1 MREARSRFA
10 VVRTVAIA
18 GLVAAAIVGAGFGL
32 QSVGLPQAARGN
44 EAAARAAVWFMRFRL
59 TSSSVRIDGHVLH
72 ARCYHGWFDGGHG
85 RDQQGT
91 LLEFR
96 NQLAVRDLRRHPS
109 PVSLSALELAGCTD
123 VLGPRVASYA
133 IANTVPLLHTQV
145 SDRPALAIRLHRL
158 TVFVAPGTDRP
169 LGIQLGRLRST
180 IRLTRMTASLAR
192 QLEAES

>member
-1 MREARSRFA
+1 
-10 VVRTVAIA
+10 VRTVAIA

-44 EAAARAAVWFMRFRL
+44 EAAVRAATWFMRFRL
-59 TSSSVRIDGHVLH
+59 TSSSVRVDGHVLH

-96 NQLAVRDLRRHPS
+96 RQLAVRDLRRHPS
-109 PVSLSALELAGCTD
+109 AVSLSALELAGCTD

-133 IANTVPLLHTQV
+133 IGNTVPLLHTQV
-145 SDRPALAIRLHRL
+145 SDRPALAIRLRRL

-192 QLEAES
+192 QLEAGV

>member
-1 MREARSRFA
+1 
-10 VVRTVAIA
+10 VRTVAIA

-32 QSVGLPQAARGN
+32 QSVGLPQAASGN
-44 EAAARAAVWFMRFRL
+44 EAAVRAADWFMRFRL
-59 TSSSVRIDGHVLH
+59 TSSSVRIEGHVLH

-96 NQLAVRDLRRHPS
+96 NQLAVRDPRRHPS
-109 PVSLSALELAGCTD
+109 LVSLNALELAGCTD

-169 LGIQLGRLRST
+169 LGIQLGRVRST

-192 QLEAES
+192 QLEAGV

>member
-1 MREARSRFA
+1 VREARSRFA

-18 GLVAAAIVGAGFGL
+18 GLVAAAIVGAGWGL

-44 EAAARAAVWFMRFRL
+44 EAAVRAAVWFTRFRL
-59 TSSSVRIDGHVLH
+59 TSSSVRIEGHVLH

-109 PVSLSALELAGCTD
+109 AMSLSALELAGCTD
-123 VLGPRVASYA
+123 VVGPRVASYA
-133 IANTVPLLHTQV
+133 IANTVSLLHTQV
-145 SDRPALAIRLHRL
+145 SDRPALAIRLRRL

-180 IRLTRMTASLAR
+180 IRLTQMTASLAR
-192 QLEAES
+192 QVEAGS

>member
-1 MREARSRFA
+1 
-10 VVRTVAIA
+10 VRTVAIA
-18 GLVAAAIVGAGFGL
+18 GLVAAAIVGGGWGL
-32 QSVGLPQAARGN
+32 QSIGLPQAARGN
-44 EAAARAAVWFMRFRL
+44 EAAVRAAEWFMRFRL
-59 TSSSVRIDGHVLH
+59 ASSSVRIEGHVLQ

-96 NQLAVRDLRRHPS
+96 NRLAVRDLRRHPS
-109 PVSLSALELAGCTD
+109 AVSLSALELAGCTG

-133 IANTVPLLHTQV
+133 VANTVPLLHTQV

-169 LGIQLGRLRST
+169 LGIQLGKLRST

-192 QLEAES
+192 QLEAGI

>member
-1 MREARSRFA
+1 VREARSRFA

>member
-1 MREARSRFA
+1 M
-10 VVRTVAIA
+10 RTVAIA
-18 GLVAAAIVGAGFGL
+18 GLVAAAIVGGGFGL

-44 EAAARAAVWFMRFRL
+44 EAAVRAADWFLRFRL
-59 TSSSVRIDGHVLH
+59 ASSSVRVDGHVLH
-72 ARCYHGWFDGGHG
+72 ARCYHGWFDSGHG

-91 LLEFR
+91 VLEFR
-96 NQLAVRDLRRHPS
+96 NEPALRDPRRHPS
-109 PVSLSALELAGCTD
+109 AAVSLSALELAGCTD

-133 IANTVPLLHTQV
+133 IANTVPLLRTEV

-180 IRLTRMTASLAR
+180 IRLTRMTAALAR
-192 QLEAES
+192 QVEAGA

>member
-1 MREARSRFA
+1 MHEARSRFA

-18 GLVAAAIVGAGFGL
+18 GLVAAAIVGAGWGL

-44 EAAARAAVWFMRFRL
+44 EAAVRAAVWFMRFRL

-96 NQLAVRDLRRHPS
+96 NQLAVRDPRRHPS
-109 PVSLSALELAGCTD
+109 AVSLSALELAGCTD

-133 IANTVPLLHTQV
+133 IANTVPLLHTEV

-169 LGIQLGRLRST
+169 LGIQLGRVRST

-192 QLEAES
+192 QLEAGV

>member
-1 MREARSRFA
+1 
-10 VVRTVAIA
+10 VRTVAIA
-18 GLVAAAIVGAGFGL
+18 GLVAAAIVGGGFGL
-32 QSVGLPQAARGN
+32 QSIGLPQAARGN
-44 EAAARAAVWFMRFRL
+44 EAAVRAAEWFMRFRL
-59 TSSSVRIDGHVLH
+59 ASSSVRIEGHVLQ

-109 PVSLSALELAGCTD
+109 AVSLSALELAGCTD

-133 IANTVPLLHTQV
+133 VANTVSLLHTHV

-192 QLEAES
+192 QLEAGI

>member
-1 MREARSRFA
+1 VREARSRFA

-18 GLVAAAIVGAGFGL
+18 GLVAAAIVGAGWGL

-44 EAAARAAVWFMRFRL
+44 EAAVRAAAWFMRFRL

-91 LLEFR
+91 LLEFG
-96 NQLAVRDLRRHPS
+96 NQLAVRDPRRHPS
-109 PVSLSALELAGCTD
+109 AVSLSALELAGCTD
-123 VLGPRVASYA
+123 ILGPRVASYA

-169 LGIQLGRLRST
+169 LGIQLGRLRSM

-192 QLEAES
+192 QLEAGV

>member
-1 MREARSRFA
+1 VREARSRFA

-18 GLVAAAIVGAGFGL
+18 GLVAAAIVGGGWGL

-44 EAAARAAVWFMRFRL
+44 EAAVRAAEWFMRFRL
-59 TSSSVRIDGHVLH
+59 TSSSVRIEGHVLQ

-85 RDQQGT
+85 HDQQGT

-96 NQLAVRDLRRHPS
+96 NQLAVRDLRRHPIA
-109 PVSLSALELAGCTD
+109 VSLSALELAGCTD

-133 IANTVPLLHTQV
+133 IANTVPLLHTHL
-145 SDRPALAIRLHRL
+145 SDRPALAIRMHRL

-169 LGIQLGRLRST
+169 LGIQLGRVRST

-192 QLEAES
+192 QLEAGI